1 MLRPA
6 FFQSFYESTTNGWQN
21 AWHQWISPQESQQD
35 INGKMRFSAR
45 KHHIATQKVISWF
58 VNPIN
63 YTIVIGVMFTNLAN
77 ELGHHLADSSLLICH
92 LTLVVLLKTLGLLVV
107 NPRSLLRIDVAGG
120 AILVDWLVEVH
131 MKYRLRPETLFL
143 GWLPVWNPFFPVA
156 MALSFNN
163 VPEAQFSVTWY
174 WIEWFLNNFRGN
186 VYKRWQ

>member
-21 AWHQWISPQESQQD
+21 AWHQWVSPQESQQD

-131 MKYRLRPETLFL
+131 MKYRTASRDAVPWLVAGVESFL
-143 GWLPVWNPFFPVA
+143 PSCHGTFIQQRSRSPV
-156 MALSFNN
+156 
-163 VPEAQFSVTWY
+163 FSDL
-174 WIEWFLNNFRGN
+174 ILDRMIFE
-186 VYKRWQ
+186 